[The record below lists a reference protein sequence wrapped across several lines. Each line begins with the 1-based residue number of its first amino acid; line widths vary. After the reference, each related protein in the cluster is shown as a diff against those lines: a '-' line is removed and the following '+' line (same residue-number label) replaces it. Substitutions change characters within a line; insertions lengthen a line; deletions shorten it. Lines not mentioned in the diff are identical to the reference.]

1 MTVLRRLD
9 AALEDSKQAVLHMK
23 ATVDTTGAGKRDF
36 VPRPGHAGRE
46 TYRARCQPE
55 SGSGAERLDSNPTL
69 YL

>member
-36 VPRPGHAGRE
+36 VPRPMS
-46 TYRARCQPE
+46 T
-55 SGSGAERLDSNPTL
+55 
-69 YL
+69 